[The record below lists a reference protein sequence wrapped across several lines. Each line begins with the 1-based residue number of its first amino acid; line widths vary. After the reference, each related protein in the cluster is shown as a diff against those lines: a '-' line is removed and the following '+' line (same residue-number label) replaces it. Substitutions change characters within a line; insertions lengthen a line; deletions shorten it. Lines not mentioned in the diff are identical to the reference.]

1 MPDRWILYCVLVS
14 SSRVRVSPSAMPTT
28 RPVRVSALD
37 VVVSTASAMH
47 TRTRLKSFVRITG
60 LHSMA
65 DQSDLQQYYRLA
77 NILIEQAGKEQLAQ
91 CARLLALNLAHYQG
105 KFGEMPL
112 EDTLAILD
120 ATEPNHEQEVLLRD
134 GMEILVGLLGGVLS
148 GLGEEKH

>member
-1 MPDRWILYCVLVS
+1 
-14 SSRVRVSPSAMPTT
+14 
-28 RPVRVSALD
+28 
-37 VVVSTASAMH
+37 
-47 TRTRLKSFVRITG
+47 
-60 LHSMA
+60 MA
-65 DQSDLQQYYRLA
+65 DLPDFQQYYKLA
-77 NILIEQAGKEQLAQ
+77 DILIEQASKEQLAE

-120 ATEPNHEQEVLLRD
+120 ATEPNDAQEVLLRD